1 MNDTHSE
8 FTPKVYESGGSL
20 VVTIPQNVAE
30 IDGITPGDILNVK
43 IKQITKA
50 KPDKDQ

>member
-1 MNDTHSE
+1 METDHSE
-8 FTPKVYESGGSL
+8 FTPKVYASGGSL
-20 VVTIPQNVAE
+20 VVNIPKNVAE
-30 IDGITPGDILNVK
+30 IEGITAGDILNLK